1 MSERSLPEKPATD
14 APVSPAK
21 GRGASKGKVAPR
33 PQRIRGTL
41 RLKTKAAKLST
52 SQAAA
57 PENYADQT
65 GVKRT
70 APRGEGYVRLRVR
83 VGEDGGTS
91 IVDSHFV
98 DSTLVQ
104 PSAIHGNFAYEITE
118 GDKRLYLD
126 SIPDLGVFRSFV
138 NPDGPLEERQHHM
151 YELKTYEFDV
161 RVPVRE
167 LLAAALPKVAIT
179 LYRVKEA
186 RPAMPV
192 GIQPLHVQYQ
202 RELREIARLD
212 GVPAKILPEAVQKLR
227 GKHKPSGRK

>member
-21 GRGASKGKVAPR
+21 GKGASKSKVAPR
-33 PQRIRGTL
+33 PQRIRGAL
-41 RLKTKAAKLST
+41 RLKPKAAKLST
-52 SQAAA
+52 SPATA

-65 GVKRT
+65 GHKRIS
-70 APRGEGYVRLRVR
+70 PGGEGYVRLRVR

-98 DSTLVQ
+98 ESTLVQ
-104 PSAIHGNFAYEITE
+104 PSAIYGNFAYEVTE
-118 GDKRLYLD
+118 GEKRLYLD

-161 RVPVRE
+161 RVPARD
-167 LLAAALPKVAIT
+167 LTAAALPKVVIT

-202 RELREIARLD
+202 RELREVARVD
-212 GVPAKILPEAVQKLR
+212 GIPARILPEAVQR
-227 GKHKPSGRK
+227 RSGKRKPSGQK

>member
-1 MSERSLPEKPATD
+1 MSERYLPEKPATD
-14 APVSPAK
+14 ARVSPAK
-21 GRGASKGKVAPR
+21 GKGASKSKVAPR

-41 RLKTKAAKLST
+41 RLKTKAAKLSV
-52 SQAAA
+52 SQAAL

-83 VGEDGGTS
+83 VGEDGRTS
-91 IVDSHFV
+91 IVGSHFV

-104 PSAIHGNFAYEITE
+104 PSAIYGNFAYEITE
-118 GDKRLYLD
+118 GDKRLHLD

-138 NPDGPLEERQHHM
+138 NPEGPPEERQHHM
-151 YELKTYEFDV
+151 YELKTYEFDA
-161 RVPVRE
+161 RVPAQA
-167 LLAAALPKVAIT
+167 LAEATLPKVAIA

-186 RPAMPV
+186 RPAMPI

-202 RELREIARLD
+202 RELREVARLD
-212 GVPAKILPEAVQKLR
+212 GVPARILPEVVQKLR